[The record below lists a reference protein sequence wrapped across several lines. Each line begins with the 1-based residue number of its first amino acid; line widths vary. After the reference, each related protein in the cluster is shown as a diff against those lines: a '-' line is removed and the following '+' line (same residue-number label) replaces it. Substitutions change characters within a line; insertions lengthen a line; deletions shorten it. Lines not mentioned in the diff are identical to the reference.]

1 MDQTR
6 LSRENDGIF
15 LPLSDWVHII
25 TYLFFPALLIV
36 GGVEL
41 FGIFL
46 PEPTFLLTLIVF
58 SGLLFLSMLTF
69 YLQAF
74 RTLKKAALS
83 ASYFH
88 FQPTIQDIFLY
99 LIQQVYSV
107 IIIGVGY
114 SLVLNPLLHE
124 STPLWVYFGI
134 GLLFSFIIQGLLVFR
149 AMRSK
154 GELLRTAREPLK
166 PEIIDHIVQKHPK
179 SHLFSD
185 FRFAD
190 IQPASLFLS
199 AGVTSLGRKRI
210 CLVSRYFQWKLDD
223 EELIAVLSH
232 EEGHLANHH
241 IRKNYVFGSL
251 DTVLRTF
258 RYYCVIYG
266 VNLYTMAAIRN
277 ETLLHDPLSL
287 LVLASISLFSFSA
300 SGCLSFYMSYKRFLD
315 EIYADA
321 YGARLVGAEI
331 LAATLRKLP
340 STIPS
345 PIGYSQ
351 SSFLGFRIAL
361 LRRDPRMSPSPL
373 ILPE

>member
-6 LSRENDGIF
+6 LSRDSDGIF

-25 TYLFFPALLIV
+25 AYVFFPALLLV
-36 GGVEL
+36 GGVQLLGFFISES
-41 FGIFL
+41 
-46 PEPTFLLTLIVF
+46 TFLIVLIVL
-58 SGLLFLSMLTF
+58 SALLFLFMLGF

-74 RTLKKAALS
+74 RTLKRAALS
-83 ASYFH
+83 TSYFH

-107 IIIGVGY
+107 IIIGVVY
-114 SLVLNPLLHE
+114 SLVLNPLLHDP
-124 STPLWVYFGI
+124 TRLWVYFGI
-134 GLLFSFIIQGLLVFR
+134 GLGFSFIIQGLLVFR

-154 GELLRTAREPLK
+154 GDLLRTAREPLK
-166 PEIIDHIVQKHPK
+166 PEIIDYIIQRHPM

-241 IRKNYVFGSL
+241 IRKNYVFGSF

-258 RYYCVIYG
+258 RYFCVIYG
-266 VNLYTMAAIRN
+266 VNLYTIAASRN

-287 LVLASISLFSFSA
+287 LVLASLSLFSFSA
-300 SGCLSFYMSYKRFLD
+300 SGCLTFYMSYKRFLD
-315 EIYADA
+315 EIHADA

-331 LAATLRKLP
+331 LASTLRKLP

-361 LRRDPRMSPSPL
+361 LRKDPKVSPPPL
-373 ILPE
+373 TFPE